1 MIKTK
6 NVVVIDTDDT
16 KDAVEE
22 SSWVTNSGTKVHIS
36 GVRVRVRNCRPLEVF
51 RVEEKPKPDSWHLTD
66 FLDLGHAHRETDHGY
81 DHDQGVRWLILVAAV
96 DLV

>member
-1 MIKTK
+1 M
-6 NVVVIDTDDT
+6 
-16 KDAVEE
+16 
-22 SSWVTNSGTKVHIS
+22 
-36 GVRVRVRNCRPLEVF
+36 
-51 RVEEKPKPDSWHLTD
+51 EEKPKPDSWHLTD